1 MSMNT
6 YAAIDNG
13 LLLTQE
19 VAVWVILAHNK
30 KSEGLTPEALEF
42 VNSGRFAELAKDDF
56 DEVPDELCKA
66 LGFDS
71 LEFIELYELASDCL
85 EEFQEDCIHYS
96 RFEGSATS
104 LTFPEEKDAIPNE
117 WNFNGNDLWYI
128 PLWKGPSLFAEQ
140 VYASGDDIVE
150 EMKERMREI
159 LPENFDYRS
168 AHVSIDGTTFC

>member
-42 VNSGRFAELAKDDF
+42 VNSGRFAELAKDDS

-117 WNFNGNDLWYI
+117 WNFNGSDLW
-128 PLWKGPSLFAEQ
+128 FAWQ
-140 VYASGDDIVE
+140 RILCCRSKTAAKNCASSCTRHGVQATFQ
-150 EMKERMREI
+150 
-159 LPENFDYRS
+159 PRS
-168 AHVSIDGTTFC
+168 RKCHFSSHI